1 MVIKQA
7 PITTGGLLDPVL
19 SKVFELT
26 LLNDV
31 ECYLISDDL
40 QFGFKR
46 NSSCAHA
53 IFTMRS
59 VVEHYCKSSSTVT
72 VCALDISKA
81 FDRVNNYALLSLL
94 IDRKVP
100 KYFITIMLKWFQH
113 STASVCW
120 GGALSA
126 TFNILAGVRQGGLL
140 SPLLFSVY
148 MDVLINRLRRSGLGC
163 CMANNFGCLV
173 YADDIILLSHSVYT
187 MRSMFAICEQFAF
200 DYDMKFNTL

>member
-1 MVIKQA
+1 MIYSLASNGIPVVHMLF
-7 PITTGGLLDPVL
+7 LLCAL
-19 SKVFELT
+19 
-26 LLNDV
+26 LLNITAN
-31 ECYLISDDL
+31 L
-40 QFGFKR
+40 
-46 NSSCAHA
+46 A
-53 IFTMRS
+53 
-59 VVEHYCKSSSTVT
+59 VT

-113 STASVCW
+113 STASVRW

-148 MDVLINRLRRSGLGC
+148 NYGC
-163 CMANNFGCLV
+163 S
-173 YADDIILLSHSVYT
+173 D
-187 MRSMFAICEQFAF
+187 
-200 DYDMKFNTL
+200 

>member
-1 MVIKQA
+1 VGNGQFSVQKTVHHINLKH
-7 PITTGGLLDPVL
+7 
-19 SKVFELT
+19 
-26 LLNDV
+26 
-31 ECYLISDDL
+31 YLISDDI
-40 QFGFKR
+40 QFGFKW

-59 VVEHYCKSSSTVT
+59 VVEHYCKSGSTVT

-81 FDRVNNYALLSLL
+81 FDRVNNCALLSLL

-113 STASVCW
+113 ITASVRW

-126 TFNILAGVRQGGLL
+126 TFDILAGLRQGGLL

-148 MDVLINRLRRSGLGC
+148 MDGLINRLRRSGLGC
-163 CMANNFGCLV
+163 CMANNYFGCLV
-173 YADDIILLSHSVYT
+173 YADDIILL
-187 MRSMFAICEQFAF
+187 
-200 DYDMKFNTL
+200 